1 MAFHTLSILRLAK
14 NVCDQYPGIN
24 RELLYAGALLH
35 DMGKVIELSGPVAT
49 QYTTTGNL
57 LGHISIVDGEI
68 VACCQEVGLLPTNPQ
83 VVLLRH
89 VILAHHGLREYGS
102 PVEPELMEAEVL
114 HRLDELDAA
123 ITEINGA
130 LEQTTPGEFS
140 PRQFALGR
148 RQFYRLPTGQDTK
161 KA

>member
-1 MAFHTLSILRLAK
+1 M
-14 NVCDQYPGIN
+14 
-24 RELLYAGALLH
+24 
-35 DMGKVIELSGPVAT
+35 
-49 QYTTTGNL
+49 
-57 LGHISIVDGEI
+57 
-68 VACCQEVGLLPTNPQ
+68 
-83 VVLLRH
+83 LRH

-130 LEQTTPGEFS
+130 LEQTAPGEFS
-140 PRQFALGR
+140 PCQFALGR